1 MNILASSSKPTGPAR
16 HDERGFL
23 IIALLLLV
31 SIMLIYVAVGL
42 RSLNQLRQ
50 DLKRVEQKQIQ
61 RLQSPARTANS
72 TTNAPGAAISPAP

>member
-42 RSLNQLRQ
+42 RSLRQLRQ
-50 DLKRVEQKQIQ
+50 DLKLIEQKQVQ
-61 RLQSPARTANS
+61 RLQSPVPTV
-72 TTNAPGAAISPAP
+72 TGTNAAPISP

>member
-1 MNILASSSKPTGPAR
+1 MKIFTSNSRPTGPAR

-50 DLKRVEQKQIQ
+50 DLKLVEQKQVQ
-61 RLQSPARTANS
+61 RLQSPSPTA
-72 TTNAPGAAISPAP
+72 TVTNAAPSSP